1 MNPSNPNL
9 REYPRIIPL
18 GSEPPDCQQCGH
30 IMVFRT
36 AKRGAFQGT
45 KFWGCSMFAKGN
57 CRGTRESEQVHEWDN
72 YTGNDP
78 NVLEYRRVVFER
90 DQRMR
95 ALENER
101 RRQKRALERMK
112 ILSDTVVGKFN
123 LELEES
129 LQAMA
134 KELVA

>member
-18 GSEPPDCQQCGH
+18 GSEPPDCPQCGH

-78 NVLEYRRVVFER
+78 NVLEYRRVVLRETSVCGR
-90 DQRMR
+90 LRMSAVAKS
-95 ALENER
+95 ALW
-101 RRQKRALERMK
+101 
-112 ILSDTVVGKFN
+112 SG
-123 LELEES
+123 
-129 LQAMA
+129 
-134 KELVA
+134 

>member
-1 MNPSNPNL
+1 
-9 REYPRIIPL
+9 
-18 GSEPPDCQQCGH
+18 
-30 IMVFRT
+30 
-36 AKRGAFQGT
+36 
-45 KFWGCSMFAKGN
+45 
-57 CRGTRESEQVHEWDN
+57 
-72 YTGNDP
+72 
-78 NVLEYRRVVFER
+78 
-90 DQRMR
+90 MR